1 MPERIGRRVARAADA
16 VCIGLFAAVFLVFV
30 WKIAMRYL
38 AHVAVAWADE
48 VSVVLFIWIIFIAN
62 GFLVEDRRQISFDVL
77 YRHVGPSTRRIFWF
91 LRILLI
97 GGILAAALPGALDYI
112 GFLWR
117 ERTPVLLWRLDFVYS
132 CFGLFMLAVL
142 LRLAFRLVRLVG
154 PHWRDGL

>member
-62 GFLVEDRRQISFDVL
+62 GFLVEDRRQIFTQNSQHRQL
-77 YRHVGPSTRRIFWF
+77 E
-91 LRILLI
+91 
-97 GGILAAALPGALDYI
+97 A
-112 GFLWR
+112 
-117 ERTPVLLWRLDFVYS
+117 
-132 CFGLFMLAVL
+132 
-142 LRLAFRLVRLVG
+142 
-154 PHWRDGL
+154 PHKRDRNNQ